1 MGKTVLEGRGHVRSG
16 YVTAYHAVLM
26 HWSCSN
32 LPVPK
37 EVQPSHRI
45 TTFGFHRLR
54 MNVIRFHSSLYLQQ
68 RSKRSQELHME
79 KQQQTI
85 KSFLLSA
92 LIFFSSL
99 LQDRGCWSTTAPRG
113 TRTVSRVTAV
123 RSPLVQRPSSQTK
136 TTTTACP
143 ATRAGLLLSAATAK
157 RCKNNLIVKTFLWKI
172 PEYTKLYHYRVQ
184 NYIFFS
190 LPDNLNS

>member
-1 MGKTVLEGRGHVRSG
+1 MVKTVLEGRGHVRSG
-16 YVTAYHAVLM
+16 YVTACHAVLM

-85 KSFLLSA
+85 KRFLLSA
-92 LIFFSSL
+92 LIFFSL

-113 TRTVSRVTAV
+113 TRTVSRVTPV
-123 RSPLVQRPSSQTK
+123 RSPSVQRPSSQTK

-157 RCKNNLIVKTFLWKI
+157 RCRNDLFVKT
-172 PEYTKLYHYRVQ
+172 EYTKIYHYRAQ
-184 NYIFFS
+184 NYSFFLS
-190 LPDNLNS
+190 S

>member
-1 MGKTVLEGRGHVRSG
+1 
-16 YVTAYHAVLM
+16 M

-45 TTFGFHRLR
+45 AIFGFHRLR

-68 RSKRSQELHME
+68 RSKRSQDLHME

-85 KSFLLSA
+85 KRVLLSA
-92 LIFFSSL
+92 LIFFFCL
-99 LQDRGCWSTTAPRG
+99 LQDRGCWSTAAPRG
-113 TRTVSRVTAV
+113 TRTVLRVTPV
-123 RSPLVQRPSSQTK
+123 RSLSVQNPSSQTK

-157 RCKNNLIVKTFLWKI
+157 RCKNNLFVKTFLQKM
-172 PEYTKLYHYRVQ
+172 PEYTKIYHY
-184 NYIFFS
+184 
-190 LPDNLNS
+190 PK

>member
-85 KSFLLSA
+85 KSFLLLA
-92 LIFFSSL
+92 LIFFFLSYRIEDAGVRRL
-99 LQDRGCWSTTAPRG
+99 HVARGLFR
-113 TRTVSRVTAV
+113 VSRLWEAH
-123 RSPLVQRPSSQTK
+123 RYRGLHPRQKQ
-136 TTTTACP
+136 
-143 ATRAGLLLSAATAK
+143 LLLRALLRGKVCSSVQPLQKGAK
-157 RCKNNLIVKTFLWKI
+157 IILSLKLSFGKYQNTPKYITTESKI
-172 PEYTKLYHYRVQ
+172 T
-184 NYIFFS
+184 FFS
-190 LPDNLNS
+190 LFLTI

>member
-92 LIFFSSL
+92 LIFF
-99 LQDRGCWSTTAPRG
+99 
-113 TRTVSRVTAV
+113 
-123 RSPLVQRPSSQTK
+123 
-136 TTTTACP
+136 
-143 ATRAGLLLSAATAK
+143 
-157 RCKNNLIVKTFLWKI
+157 
-172 PEYTKLYHYRVQ
+172 
-184 NYIFFS
+184 FFS
-190 LPDNLNS
+190 LTGSRMLEYDGSTWHEDCFACHGCEKPIGTEAFIPDKNNYYCVPCYEGRFAPQCSHCKKVQK